1 MWTFESGL
9 AFVRDLEKLLSSN
22 NNHEWQRW
30 HAALAGGVLHS
41 RQSAHDLDVVVIP
54 RDTSRAS
61 YVPIWQSM
69 IQLGFTRYDTW
80 QDKRA
85 RWRDAGLGDC
95 KKVESWRDGEGRRV
109 DLILAEFDDTE
120 PALAGDPR

>member
-9 AFVRDLEKLLSSN
+9 AFVRDLEKLLSQN
-22 NNHEWQRW
+22 NNYEWQRW
-30 HAALAGGVLHS
+30 HAALAGGVLHGG
-41 RQSAHDLDVVVIP
+41 QSTHDLDVV
-54 RDTSRAS
+54 A
-61 YVPIWQSM
+61 IWQSM

-80 QDKRA
+80 QEKRA

-120 PALAGDPR
+120 PVQDADG